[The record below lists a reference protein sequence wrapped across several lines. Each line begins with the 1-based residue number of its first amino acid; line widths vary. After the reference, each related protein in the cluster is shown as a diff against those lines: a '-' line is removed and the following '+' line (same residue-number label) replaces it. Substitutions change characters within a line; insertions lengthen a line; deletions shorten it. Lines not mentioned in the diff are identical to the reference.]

1 MAEYAKTSPYY
12 GTDSWGKFLDVMVD
26 RKISPKRTDVLYK
39 IDKIYENRPDLLAH
53 DLYGNSALW
62 WVFVQRNP
70 DVLKDPIG
78 DFKAGKSI
86 FIPAKTQLTTDLGL

>member
-1 MAEYAKTSPYY
+1 MAKYAKTSPYY
-12 GTDSWGKFLDVMVD
+12 STDSWGKFLDVMTN
-26 RKISPKRTDVLYK
+26 RKITAKSTDVFYK

-86 FIPAKTQLTTDLGL
+86 FIPTKTQLTLDLGI